1 MTVEYESGGRIML
14 FDLEAAL
21 LHHFRYP
28 EFRPGQREALDQV
41 LAGRDTLVV
50 MPTGSGKS
58 LIYQLAALARPGTG
72 LVVSPLVAL
81 MKDQVDGLA
90 RRGISATFINST
102 LTSSEY
108 SWRMNG
114 LANGDYKIVLVAP
127 ERFRSPAFRDALS
140 RITVNLFAIDEAH
153 CLSQWGHDFRPDYLG
168 LAQVRAQLN
177 PPVTLALTA
186 TATPRVQED
195 IVNLLG
201 LEADAARVITGFNRP
216 NLFWKV
222 VTARTNDRKFTL
234 LAQYLESAD
243 GAGLIYCGTRR
254 ETEAVAAYIRDE
266 LKRPVDFYHA
276 GLPAAERTRVQDAFL
291 SGDLPLVVATNAFGM
306 GIDRPDVR
314 FVIHFTVPGSLE
326 AYYQEAG
333 RAGRDG
339 LPADAILFYAA
350 KDAGLHEGLIRS
362 DTPVSEQ
369 IRSVHAYL
377 KEQGA
382 SVTLTEI
389 ETATQLSSTQ
399 IRVALEQLENID
411 AIVRDHESYDRLRVE
426 VRPLTGSALRQLE
439 VDNERRRRYKLDLLG
454 RMLDYAQTIECRRR
468 VLLGHFGDHYTP
480 GEVPLEQCC
489 DVCAAR
495 AAGQTVRGPAQ
506 AEAPAGELSRAE
518 RAALVVLDSV
528 TKLGAQNLQI
538 GRGKLA
544 QFLKGSESEGIAWL
558 KGKPYFGKLDSLRL
572 KEIEDVIDQLL
583 DSGYLRQSG
592 GLRPVLVLSA
602 QGQHAL
608 ANRLAIAIDLRPQ
621 KVEAERRIKAERQ
634 AREAGGTVNATLDLH
649 KQGLSPLEIAAKRG
663 LSDSTV
669 YSHLALL
676 IADGRVSV
684 DDVVPAEVQAEIMA
698 AIEAVGSAQYLS
710 PIKARLGDAISYN
723 EIRAVAEAWKRKAQ

>member
-1 MTVEYESGGRIML
+1 MDTMV
-14 FDLEAAL
+14 FDLDAAL

-28 EFRPGQREALDQV
+28 EFRPGQREALDHA
-41 LAGRDTLVV
+41 LAGHDTLVV

-58 LIYQLAALARPGTG
+58 LIYQLAALSRSGTG
-72 LVVSPLVAL
+72 LVISPLVAL
-81 MKDQVDGLA
+81 MKDQVDGLT
-90 RRGISATFINST
+90 RRGISATFINSS
-102 LTSSEY
+102 LTSGEY
-108 SWRMNG
+108 SRRMNG
-114 LANGDYKIVLVAP
+114 LANGEYKLVLVAP
-127 ERFRSPAFRDALS
+127 ERFRSPAFREALS
-140 RITVNLFAIDEAH
+140 RITINLFAVDEAH

-168 LAQVRAQLN
+168 LAQARALLK

-186 TATPRVQED
+186 TATPRVQDD
-195 IVNLLG
+195 IVDLLG
-201 LEADAARVITGFNRP
+201 MDTDAARVITGFNRP

-222 VTARTNDRKFTL
+222 VTARTNERKFTL
-234 LAQYLESAD
+234 LAQYLEGAE

-254 ETEAVAAYIRDE
+254 ETEAVAAYIRDD
-266 LKRPVDFYHA
+266 LKHPVDHYHA
-276 GLPAAERTRVQDAFL
+276 GLLAVERTRVQDAFL

-362 DTPVSEQ
+362 DTPDSAA
-369 IRSVHAYL
+369 IRSVHDFL
-377 KEQGA
+377 KGQSA
-382 SVTLTEI
+382 SVTLAEI
-389 ETATQLSSTQ
+389 EAATGLSSTQ
-399 IRVALEQLENID
+399 LRVALEQLEVSD
-411 AIVRDHESYDRLRVE
+411 AIVRDHESYDRIRVE
-426 VRPLTGSALRQLE
+426 VRPLTAAALRQLE
-439 VDNERRRRYKLDLLG
+439 ADNERRRRYKLDLLS
-454 RMLDYAQTIECRRR
+454 RMLDYAQTVECRRQ
-468 VLLGHFGDHYTP
+468 VLLRHFGDHYTP
-480 GEVPLEQCC
+480 GDLPLEQCC

-495 AAGQTVRGPAQ
+495 AAGQPIAVPAQ

-518 RAALVVLDSV
+518 RAALVVLDAV
-528 TKLGAQNLQI
+528 TKLGLQNLQI

-558 KGKPYFGKLDSLRL
+558 KGRSYFGKFESLRV

-583 DSGYLRQSG
+583 DSGYLRQTG

-608 ANRLAIAIDLRPQ
+608 TNRLAIAIDLRPQ

-649 KQGLSPLEIAAKRG
+649 KRGVAPDQIAAQRG
-663 LSDSTV
+663 LTESTV

-676 IADGRVSV
+676 IADGRVEV
-684 DDVVPAEVQAEIMA
+684 NDVVPVDVQTRIMA
-698 AIEAVGSAQYLS
+698 AIEAIGSAQYLS
-710 PIKARLGDAISYN
+710 PIKAQLGDAISYN
-723 EIRAVAEAWKRKAQ
+723 EIRCVAEAWKRRKAG